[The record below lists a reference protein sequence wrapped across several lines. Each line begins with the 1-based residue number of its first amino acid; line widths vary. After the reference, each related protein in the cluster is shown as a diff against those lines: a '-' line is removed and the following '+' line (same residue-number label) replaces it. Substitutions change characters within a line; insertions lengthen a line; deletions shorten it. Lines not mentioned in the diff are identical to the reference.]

1 MLTDST
7 IKNLKEYFLS
17 RKDVA
22 FSFLY
27 GSQTRG
33 TATKLSDVDIAVYFY
48 PPKRHPIE
56 FQEEIYYKGENEI
69 WTDLE
74 RFLKREV
81 ELLILNRVPATIAA
95 SAIRGIPLA
104 IHDWGLYLDFMQVVT
119 DEAED
124 FLYRAK
130 KYIEIKMKG

>member
-1 MLTDST
+1 
-7 IKNLKEYFLS
+7 
-17 RKDVA
+17 
-22 FSFLY
+22 LY

-33 TATKLSDVDIAVYFY
+33 TATKLSDVDVAVYFY
-48 PPKRHPIE
+48 PPRRHPIE

-119 DEAED
+119 DEAEGFMD
-124 FLYRAK
+124 FM
-130 KYIEIKMKG
+130 IKDYVERNRK

>member
-48 PPKRHPIE
+48 PPRRHPIE

-119 DEAED
+119 DEAEGFMD
-124 FLYRAK
+124 FM
-130 KYIEIKMKG
+130 IKDYVERNRK